1 MVRFST
7 WLIFASS
14 IMIFAQQPG
23 PDASQGSDA
32 MVAAV
37 LRNKPAKA
45 DDVGSGSPQLTPE
58 KVNVEPLAWLTPSG
72 EWKSIGC
79 DAEHQVGCSK
89 FEREYLKIP
98 HNYTVISAVGR
109 GAVIQAEPTALSNP
123 KVDCLSYDGPGTSS
137 GVSIADT
144 AIAASSAWLFTTGSP
159 ARWLASQDAEPI
171 RKAFMAL
178 VAEKLDPPK
187 ELSVYSTRMEGQNL
201 FVVQRAVEDQ
211 NIGYIFAIG
220 RMSQGRFD
228 LLSSQNR
235 INSDENESI
244 LGTIH
249 MKNNRDFL
257 ITTISDPETQFFRVY
272 GIQKGKLTLVYA
284 GGGGGC

>member
-1 MVRFST
+1 
-7 WLIFASS
+7 
-14 IMIFAQQPG
+14 
-23 PDASQGSDA
+23 
-32 MVAAV
+32 
-37 LRNKPAKA
+37 
-45 DDVGSGSPQLTPE
+45 
-58 KVNVEPLAWLTPSG
+58 
-72 EWKSIGC
+72 
-79 DAEHQVGCSK
+79 
-89 FEREYLKIP
+89 
-98 HNYTVISAVGR
+98 
-109 GAVIQAEPTALSNP
+109 
-123 KVDCLSYDGPGTSS
+123 
-137 GVSIADT
+137 
-144 AIAASSAWLFTTGSP
+144 
-159 ARWLASQDAEPI
+159 
-171 RKAFMAL
+171 MAL

-228 LLSSQNR
+228 LLSWQNR

>member
-109 GAVIQAEPTALSNP
+109 GAVIQAEPTALSDP
-123 KVDCLSYDGPGTSS
+123 KVDCLSYMGPGQALAFPLLTRQSLPVQHGYS
-137 GVSIADT
+137 PLALLQDGLQVGRRTDSQGIY
-144 AIAASSAWLFTTGSP
+144 GSCC
-159 ARWLASQDAEPI
+159 RE
-171 RKAFMAL
+171 
-178 VAEKLDPPK
+178 LDPPK

-228 LLSSQNR
+228 LLSWQNR